1 MEPRRYSLPALSRR
15 LLALARPCSV
25 QLCGVLLLS
34 LISTPIALL
43 TPLPLKI
50 AVDSAIGSAPLPPW
64 VRALWPSA
72 LPRSPGTVLGAAV
85 ILLLVVALAGRLQE
99 LATAMLQT
107 STSERLTLGFK
118 TQIFRHAQRLSLAY
132 HDTRGTAES
141 VYRLVQDAPAVQ
153 YIVVDGLVPFITAGA
168 TLGAIVWIT
177 ARLDWQLALVA
188 LGVSPV
194 LFMLSRTYR
203 RRLREGAREV
213 KRLETGALAVV
224 QEVLGNLRVVKAF
237 GQEDRETYRFR
248 DRSREGARARIR
260 QSLVENVFGGLI
272 GMTTAIGTALTV
284 VIGLSHVRSG
294 SLTLGSFLL
303 VMAYLTQL
311 YGPLTMISRKV
322 ASLQSHLASM
332 DRAFSL
338 IDEEPDVPERG
349 IRTLTRAAGAVAF
362 RNVSFA
368 YSPDR
373 KILEDVTFELAPGTT
388 LGISGTTG
396 TGKTTLVNLLC
407 RFYDPTAGE
416 IRLDGVD
423 IRDYRLRALRD
434 QFALVLQDPV
444 LFSASIAEN
453 IAYARPASDAEIVAA
468 ARAANIHDFIERLPD
483 GYQTRVGERGMRLS
497 GGERQRVSL
506 ARAFLKDAP
515 ILILDEPTSSLD
527 VVTEAL
533 VIDAMERLMKGRTT
547 IMIAHRAKTLERCEM
562 RLHLEHGRIQE
573 RAGGA
578 RAFVRPR
585 RPATAVRG
593 PNV

>member
-1 MEPRRYSLPALSRR
+1 MESRRYSTPALSRR
-15 LLALARPCSV
+15 LLALARPCSAR
-25 QLCGVLLLS
+25 LSGVLLLS
-34 LISTPIALL
+34 LLSTPVALL

-50 AVDSAIGSAPLPPW
+50 AVDSSIGSAALPEFLNA
-64 VRALWPSA
+64 VWPSA
-72 LPRSPGTVLGAAV
+72 LPRSAGTVLGAAV
-85 ILLLVVALAGRLQE
+85 LMLLVVALAGRMQE
-99 LATAMLQT
+99 LATTMLQT
-107 STSERLTLGFK
+107 ATSERLTLGFK

-141 VYRLVQDAPAVQ
+141 VYRLVQDAPALQ

-168 TLGAIVWIT
+168 TLAAMVWVT

-188 LGVSPV
+188 LGVTPV
-194 LFMLSRTYR
+194 LFMLSRSYR

-237 GQEDRETYRFR
+237 GQEDRETHRFR
-248 DRSREGARARIR
+248 ARSRDGARARIR
-260 QSLVENVFGGLI
+260 LSLVENVFGGLI
-272 GMTTAIGTALTV
+272 GMTTAFGTALTL
-284 VIGLSHVRSG
+284 VIGITHVRSG
-294 SLTLGSFLL
+294 SLTLGGFLL

-322 ASLQSHLASM
+322 ASIQSHLASM
-332 DRAFSL
+332 DRAFAL

-349 IRTLTRAAGAVAF
+349 VRTLIRATGAVAF
-362 RNVSFA
+362 RHVSFA

-416 IRLDGVD
+416 ILLDGVD

-444 LFSASIAEN
+444 LFSATIAEN
-453 IAYARPASDAEIVAA
+453 IAYARPASEAEIAA
-468 ARAANIHDFIERLPD
+468 AAKAANIHDFIEGLPD
-483 GYQTRVGERGMRLS
+483 GYLTRVGERGMRLS

-533 VIDAMERLMKGRTT
+533 IIDAMERLMKGRTT
-547 IMIAHRAKTLERCEM
+547 IMIAHRSKTLERCDM
-562 RLHLEHGRIQE
+562 RLHLEQGRVQE
-573 RAGGA
+573 RVGGA
-578 RAFVRPR
+578 GAYVRPR
-585 RPATAVRG
+585 QNIARS